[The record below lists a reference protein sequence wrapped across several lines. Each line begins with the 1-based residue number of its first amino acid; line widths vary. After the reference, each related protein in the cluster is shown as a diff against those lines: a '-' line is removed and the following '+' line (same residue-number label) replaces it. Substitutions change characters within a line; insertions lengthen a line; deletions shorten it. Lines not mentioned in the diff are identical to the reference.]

1 MKRAIV
7 VTGAAGF
14 IGSCVVRE
22 LNNRGFDRLIL
33 VDRLGQG
40 PKWKNLVGKS
50 YERFLHKDE
59 ALSWLSQNALQISAV
74 IHLGACSSTLETD
87 ADYLMKNNTQYSQ
100 ALAQLAVENEW
111 RFIYASSAATYGDGK
126 LGFED
131 DESKIQ
137 NLCPLNMYGY
147 SKHIFDLW
155 LKKQGL
161 LNRFVG
167 LKFFNVFGPNEW
179 HKGRMS
185 SHVLKM
191 VDQVREGRIK
201 LFRSNDP
208 GYSDGGQMR
217 DFIYVKDIARMVCD
231 LLDTSHAGL
240 YNLGLGKPHTWNEL
254 AQATIEAMNSNAVIE
269 YIDMPQDLIGQYQ
282 NYTCATMDKWQSVGL
297 ELPRWELKESV
308 KDYVQNHL
316 LTKQTW

>member
-7 VTGAAGF
+7 LTGAAGF

>member
-282 NYTCATMDKWQSVGL
+282 NYTCATMDKWHSVGL